1 MSGVHTPDAH
11 FIPTYTFRAPVP
23 GQLTAVPGRAGPVPG
38 MLTPLGVPALRSH
51 LRHAEPA
58 RPELV
63 DNHTVMQAYLAR

>member
-1 MSGVHTPDAH
+1 
-11 FIPTYTFRAPVP
+11 VP
-23 GQLTAVPGRAGPVPG
+23 GQLTAVPGCAGPVPG

-63 DNHTVMQAYLAR
+63 ENHTVMQAYLAR